1 MSDQG
6 STYWPLDRLVLR
18 VAELTLRPLR
28 ETDLDTV
35 GVVLPPDLEM
45 NPATP
50 QPFGAGERVARA
62 VAMRQEYWRELG
74 SWTPDRWE
82 VGFGVFRGDEMVG
95 GQALEGRDFA
105 LLRTVETASWL
116 RVEQRGRGLGKLAR
130 VAVLSLAFD
139 GLGAETALSEA
150 WSDNGAS
157 LGVSRS
163 LGYQPN
169 GSVRHRRGDV
179 ASEMPRLRLDRE
191 GWRAVVRPPVEI
203 EGLEACLPWFIAAHA
218 PGR

>member
-6 STYWPLDRLVLR
+6 STYWPLDRLVLQ

-35 GVVLPPDLEM
+35 GDVLPADLEL

-50 QPFGAGERVARA
+50 QPFGVGERAARA

-82 VGFGVFRGDEMVG
+82 LGFGVFLGDEMIG
-95 GQALEGRDFA
+95 GQTLEGRDFA

-116 RVEQRGRGLGKLAR
+116 RVEHRGRGRGKLAR
-130 VAVLSLAFD
+130 LAVLSLAFD

-191 GWRAVVRPPVEI
+191 GWRAVVRPRVEI
-203 EGLEACLPWFIAAHA
+203 EGLEACLPWFIA
-218 PGR
+218 GYICRQ